1 MLTRIMKPR
10 DDRDA
15 GFTLIELLV
24 VVAIIGIL
32 AAIAIPVFLNQRASA
47 YDASVKADLNGIA
60 KVMETVY
67 ADTGAYPATSA
78 DTAFQDLNPVV
89 SQANEIVVV
98 TSTGPDAFTIVGCNA
113 GSSKEFTYDSQ
124 AGGLAPDPTATDNVC
139 GATAGD
145 AGTVTVNGS

>member
-47 YDASVKADLNGIA
+47 RDASVKSDINGVA
-60 KVMETVY
+60 KVMETIY
-67 ADTGAYPATSA
+67 TDTGAYPAVGDEA
-78 DTAFQDLNPVV
+78 DL
-89 SQANEIVVV
+89 QAANVV
-98 TSTGPDAFTIVGCNA
+98 TSPGNFISDHPGRHDRLP
-113 GSSKEFTYDSQ
+113 
-124 AGGLAPDPTATDNVC
+124 GLRLQRRVRQRLVSTARPTVA
-139 GATAGD
+139 
-145 AGTVTVNGS
+145 

>member
-47 YDASVKADLNGIA
+47 YDASVKADINGIA

-67 ADTGAYPATSA
+67 ADTGGYPADEAAAEFVALTPVTSQGNAIVVLTSA
-78 DTAFQDLNPVV
+78 N
-89 SQANEIVVV
+89 
-98 TSTGPDAFTIVGCNA
+98 PDAFTITGCNA
-113 GSSKEFTYDSQ
+113 GSSKLWEYDSQ
-124 AGGLAPDPTATDNVC
+124 GGGLAADPTATDNVC
-139 GATAGD
+139 AAVAGTD
-145 AGTVTVNGS
+145 GTVTVN